1 MPGRRHGGPPGRVH
15 VVGRDPAAGAAIYR
29 GWRAADV
36 DLQPTNTFAD
46 IAGCLETDVP
56 NASNACPATACP
68 SL

>member
-1 MPGRRHGGPPGRVH
+1 MTEISNTSFAHS
-15 VVGRDPAAGAAIYR
+15 AGAAIYR

-36 DLQPTNTFAD
+36 DLRPTNTFAD

-56 NASNACPATACP
+56 DASNACPAAACP